1 MSSDPNDQVLAM
13 QRNLAAKTGVSWPEW
28 LQRGRAA
35 GSSKHGEIVKHLK
48 TVHGIGHGYANLIA
62 HLLKQDASADT
73 GEAGGAVPTVGDG
86 SSPVDDLVAAQ
97 YAGKKADLRP
107 IYERL
112 AAAVAA
118 FGDDVELAPKKTY
131 VSLRRKKQFGLVQP
145 STATRVDV
153 GLNLKGRATSERL
166 EASGSFN
173 AMVTHRVRLSS
184 AADVDASLLGWLR
197 EAYDAAG

>member
-35 GSSKHGEIVKHLK
+35 GSSKDGEIVKHLK

-118 FGDDVELAPKKTY
+118 FGDGLELAPEK
-131 VSLRRKKQFGLVQP
+131 VRPRRRRSQRRGALGY
-145 STATRVDV
+145 RD
-153 GLNLKGRATSERL
+153 GRPDGVLHSP
-166 EASGSFN
+166 GY
-173 AMVTHRVRLSS
+173 
-184 AADVDASLLGWLR
+184 G
-197 EAYDAAG
+197 G